1 MAVMRV
7 QLGESAPVG
16 IGPKGDR
23 LIINIVSVELTSEK
37 LNASLA
43 TVAAGELATV
53 SEGSIFALDVRLTL
67 KTDDGEFIYVEYT
80 GRGDGAT
87 GLIAASPTFQTGS
100 EKYKWLNRVQAVSA
114 GNVNLGTGE
123 LVDQLYEVKVTL

>member
-1 MAVMRV
+1 
-7 QLGESAPVG
+7 VG
-16 IGPKGDR
+16 HR
-23 LIINIVSVELTSEK
+23 QRRQYLRSRR
-37 LNASLA
+37 A
-43 TVAAGELATV
+43 TDTQ
-53 SEGSIFALDVRLTL
+53 
-67 KTDDGEFIYVEYT
+67 TDDGEFIYVEYT

-123 LVDQLYEVKVTL
+123 LVYQLYEVKVTL

>member
-1 MAVMRV
+1 MDGKKIPTASLQPMAVMRV

-43 TVAAGELATV
+43 TVAAGEWATV

-87 GLIAASPTFQTGS
+87 DSSQHLQHFRPEARNTSGLTECKQCQQEMSI
-100 EKYKWLNRVQAVSA
+100 
-114 GNVNLGTGE
+114 
-123 LVDQLYEVKVTL
+123 

>member
-1 MAVMRV
+1 
-7 QLGESAPVG
+7 
-16 IGPKGDR
+16 
-23 LIINIVSVELTSEK
+23 LIISIVSVELTSEK
-37 LNASLA
+37 MNASLA
-43 TVAAGELATV
+43 TVAAGEWATV

-67 KTDDGEFIYVEYT
+67 KTDDGEYT

-123 LVDQLYEVKVTL
+123 LVYQLYEVKVTL